1 MKKSPL
7 SFTAWMSIAA
17 SFLTAF
23 AFVSCS
29 DDLAGY
35 FHSGNNMRFTLSE
48 SNWSNAG
55 KTRSAEASGGQEYNT
70 AVLALCDR
78 SNKDSL
84 YLHVY
89 CSDEIDEK
97 HFASD
102 GNTTRG
108 VQVGTDSFYDSFG
121 VMTSV
126 YTGEWKEDACYPDYM
141 YNEEVT
147 KESKWTTNYFWPG
160 AKQNVRFFAYAPYNA
175 DGLTL
180 TDKSKAGT
188 PSFTYSVP
196 AKVEDQKDLLAT
208 ATEAMTGETRDAAP
222 LNFYHPLTAV
232 RFAAGDKMLPGKVT
246 AIRIKNVYGK
256 ATHTFG
262 ADKWTDYEG
271 KTDYALELDADI
283 SGTSEQLIT
292 KDNQTFM
299 MIPQQ
304 LPEGATI
311 EVDFTDALTQTPRKL
326 TASIAGSTWPM
337 GKTITYKISTT
348 SIVVEPVFDVNIKD
362 FTYKGGSTGNTV
374 SSYIKVT
381 RVGDPTKIVNSKW
394 TAEFVKENGAGG
406 YDVITRPSWITSF
419 NTSGNGGEN
428 ETFNAT
434 AEPRQY
440 RVIDPHNDALRAAT
454 PVSGVYDL
462 STKGGKTK
470 MNTANCYVINAP
482 GTYKLPCV
490 YGNAI
495 KNGATNKSAFTST
508 KSGSRWLSQF
518 VKYDDTAITDP
529 WIDRANAYGN
539 EQKCEIVWQDVEGL
553 LSDLQ
558 LTGSKQDGF
567 YLQFKINQSKMHQ
580 GNALIAITDNHKG
593 NPTILWSWHI
603 WVTDYQLG
611 ENDKVIT
618 NNNNVKYTVMPV
630 NIGWCDGVTWQY
642 DQRDVKVRFTQE
654 GTGATKLVDLKQLAH
669 TYVIPGNCTYY
680 QWGRKDPILPIDYTS
695 GKPVNKKYYS
705 DKYQGEL
712 EKKTW
717 TSKITIGESIQKPY
731 HYYYAGTADWCKNT
745 YYNLWSANIGGIFE
759 SDENV
764 VKTVYDPSPVGYC
777 MPANSAFTGFKFDDT
792 YGERD
797 FSKYNTPYK
806 SGDEYDKKHGWEFYC
821 NRMPA
826 VGRHDTS
833 GGTVFFP
840 ACGYRWYSKFYV
852 PEDIGKMGSY
862 WFAGLGKNKY
872 ITAPESNAGSFN
884 FLKDYIATY
893 DIGTRSDGK
902 AVRPVRE
909 K

>member
-1 MKKSPL
+1 MKKSAL
-7 SFTAWMSIAA
+7 SLTAWMSAA
-17 SFLTAF
+17 SLLTA
-23 AFVSCS
+23 AALVSCS
-29 DDLAGY
+29 DDLSSY

-48 SNWSNAG
+48 SNWNNAG
-55 KTRSAEASGGQEYNT
+55 KTRSAAATDNNEYNT
-70 AVLALCDR
+70 AVLALCDK
-78 SNKDSL
+78 SSKDSL

-97 HFASD
+97 HIASD
-102 GNTTRG
+102 EAKTRG
-108 VQVGTDSFYDSFG
+108 TQIETGTFYKSFG
-121 VMTSV
+121 VMTSL
-126 YTGEWKEDACYPDYM
+126 YTGTWTEDACCPDYM
-141 YNEEVT
+141 YNVEVT
-147 KESKWTTNYFWPG
+147 KESNWTTNYFWPG
-160 AKQNVRFFAYAPYNA
+160 ADRNLRFFAYAPYNA

-180 TDKSKAGT
+180 TSKDKTGT
-188 PSFTYSVP
+188 PSITYTVP
-196 AKVEDQKDLLAT
+196 TKAEDQNDLLAT
-208 ATEAMTGETRDAAP
+208 ATEGMNGKAIDAAP
-222 LNFYHPLTAV
+222 LCFYHPLTAV

-256 ATHTFG
+256 ATHKFG

-283 SGTSEQLIT
+283 SGTAEQLIT

-304 LPEGATI
+304 LPEDATI

-326 TASIAGSTWPM
+326 TSSIAGSTWPM
-337 GKTITYKISTT
+337 GKTVTYKISTT

-362 FTYKGGSTGNTV
+362 FTYKGGSMDNTV
-374 SSYIKVT
+374 SSYVKVT

-394 TAEFVKENGAGG
+394 TAEFIKENGAGG

-434 AEPRQY
+434 AEPQQY
-440 RVIDPHNDALRAAT
+440 RVIDPHNDALRAVA
-454 PVSGVYDL
+454 PISGVYDL

-495 KNGATNKSAFTST
+495 KNGETNKSAFTST
-508 KSGSRWLSQF
+508 KGGSVRLSRF
-518 VKYDDTAITDP
+518 VKHDDTAITDP

-553 LSDLQ
+553 LSNLQ

-567 YLQFKINQSKMHQ
+567 YLQFKINQNKMHQ

-603 WVTDYQLG
+603 WITDYKLG
-611 ENDKVIT
+611 EDDKVIT

-654 GTGATKLVDLKQLAH
+654 GTGETKIVDLKQLAH

-680 QWGRKDPILPIDYTS
+680 QWGRKDPILPIDYTT
-695 GKPVNKKYYS
+695 GMPVNKKYYS
-705 DKYQGEL
+705 EKYKGEL

-717 TSKITIGESIQKPY
+717 TSPISIGESIQQPY
-731 HYYYAGTADWCKNT
+731 HFYYAGTANWCNKN
-745 YYNLWSANIGGIFE
+745 YYNLWSANIGGIYE

-777 MPANSAFTGFKFDDT
+777 MPANSAFTGFKFDNT
-792 YGERD
+792 YGETD

-806 SGDEYDKKHGWEFYC
+806 SRDKYDAMHGWEFYC

-826 VGRHDTS
+826 VGEHNTS

-840 ACGYRWYSKFYV
+840 ACGLRWWNSFEV
-852 PEDIGKMGSY
+852 QELHANMGSY
-862 WFAGLGKNKY
+862 WLAGLGKNPY
-872 ITAPESNAGSFN
+872 ITEPAANAGAFT
-884 FLKDYIATY
+884 FQKDLIETY
-893 DIGTRSDGK
+893 NIGTRSHGM